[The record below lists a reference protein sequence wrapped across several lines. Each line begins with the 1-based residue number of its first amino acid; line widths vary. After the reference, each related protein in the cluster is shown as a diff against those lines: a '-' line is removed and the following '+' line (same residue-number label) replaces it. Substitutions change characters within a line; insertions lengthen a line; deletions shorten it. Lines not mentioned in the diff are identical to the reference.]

1 MEIQKVKSTAEKWQ
15 ELVLQWETSN
25 KSAKAW
31 CREHGVCYISFICW
45 RKRLKNTLPT
55 KPDTLQASF
64 VEISDPS
71 PALSGIEIHCR
82 SLTITLGKD
91 FDSSTLF
98 RCLQVLEK
106 TSC

>member
-1 MEIQKVKSTAEKWQ
+1 MEIQKVKTKAEKWQ

-31 CREHGVCYISFICW
+31 CCEHGVAYVSFISW
-45 RKRLKNTLPT
+45 RNHLKNTLPT

-82 SLTITLGKD
+82 SLTLTLSKD
-91 FDSSTLF
+91 FDSSALV

-106 TSC
+106 P